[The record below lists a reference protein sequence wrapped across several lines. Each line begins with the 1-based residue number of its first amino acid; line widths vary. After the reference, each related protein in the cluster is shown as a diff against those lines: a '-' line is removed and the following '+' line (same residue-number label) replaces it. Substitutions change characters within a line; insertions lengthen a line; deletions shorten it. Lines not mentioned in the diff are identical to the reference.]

1 MIKHTFLFLIL
12 LVFTAVQTSAQNQ
25 EKWPVSPDNG
35 WQEVMMT
42 VSDLNKTANDMIDI
56 GGWEMVEKGI
66 VDPKLIAA
74 WKLPKETTA
83 EYLLIRNPGNKKGL
97 IRFVKFNNIEQKH
110 IRPAGQ
116 VWDVGAIFDI
126 NTRVINI
133 DEKFDMFLKR
143 GWHAYSRPVEYGFA
157 NFKVSEVLMQGPD
170 GIVLAMIERLEPTL
184 EGWPNLKKIS
194 RSFNSTFIVKD
205 HKKTAKFF
213 TDVLGFKPYIE
224 VHEKTRASGES
235 VLGLPHNTS
244 ANHPL
249 DVYIM
254 HPNGTN
260 DGSIEF
266 VTLRGLEGNDY
277 SSRSMPQNLGISV
290 LRFPVTNIEDKA
302 KELKTKGVVLTVPLT
317 KITLNP
323 YGPVTLFA
331 FQTPDG
337 VWIEYFE
344 VEN

>member
-1 MIKHTFLFLIL
+1 MIKHTFLYVIVLAAIS
-12 LVFTAVQTSAQNQ
+12 VQTSAQDA
-25 EKWPVSPDNG
+25 KTWPVAPDDG

-42 VSDLNKTANDMIDI
+42 VSDLNKTANDMVDV
-56 GGWEMVEKGI
+56 GGWEIVEKGI
-66 VDPKLIAA
+66 VDPNLIAA
-74 WKLPKETTA
+74 WNLPSETTA
-83 EYLLIRNPGNKKGL
+83 EYLLIRNPGSKKGL
-97 IRFVKFNNIEQKH
+97 IRFVKFNNVEQKL

-116 VWDVGAIFDI
+116 VWDIGAIFDI

-133 DEKFDMFLKR
+133 DEKFDILQKR

-157 NFKVSEVLMQGPD
+157 NFTVSEVLMQGPD
-170 GIVLAMIERLEPTL
+170 GIVLAMIERIAPAL
-184 EGWPNLKKIS
+184 EGWPHLKKIS

-205 HKKTAKFF
+205 HKATAKFF
-213 TDVLGFKPYIE
+213 NEVLGFKTYLE
-224 VHEKTRASGES
+224 VHEETRASGES
-235 VLGLPHNTS
+235 VLGLPHNVS

-277 SSRSMPQNLGISV
+277 SSRSAPQNLGISV
-290 LRFPVTNIEDKA
+290 LRFPVTDINSKA
-302 KELKTKGVVLTVPLT
+302 TELKAKGVVLTVPPT

-323 YGPVTLFA
+323 YGLVTLFA